1 MAQDVLNVLKRLP
14 PEVFEQFVVQQV
26 LPAIGF
32 TNIVP
37 TGGPYD
43 KGCDAIAIKN
53 DYTIFKYCIQ
63 VKRYSSRRVGSDD
76 IRLVLYGM
84 NEHNCDRGLII
95 TTSEVT
101 GGILS
106 DATKHHIEI
115 IPGSVL
121 AQIVLKY
128 GLKVPLVPMEEPE
141 RKHEEEKRRRKAG
154 SREDEEEDD
163 ETLELTK
170 VKDLGIHLPLSFSE
184 AVERAK
190 EKLSKYGEAKLVDA
204 TIVAKRLYIFVG
216 KASFKVPGKGRRSL
230 KFKKAFTLDGEE
242 IDPDVVLERTV
253 PAKVKYVSDRDSYLK
268 VKEKVKESV
277 MDEVPR
283 EAEDVTISVEDE
295 KLAWILDHY
304 EFTFKVGYTEALV
317 TVGEKKVD
325 VKIGPLTEQ
334 EVMRIADSPK
344 VTRKKDGSWVAY
356 REDEKYVYEI
366 YLNEV
371 GLKEDEVR
379 TLRGDY
385 AAKLVKDEFRIAG
398 TERLRRAK
406 DHWEVDVLYNGYHY
420 MAKVNDEGV
429 IVEKLVVPDLS
440 VVRVDKAVEAGYN
453 YATKRPVFKVDEGSK
468 FVYYAYANG
477 TLIKVHEENK
487 GFLTKIL
494 GSLKRPKEAEIDTKD
509 PLDLL

>member
-32 TNIVP
+32 TNIRQ

-43 KGCDAIAIKN
+43 RGCDAIAIKN
-53 DYTIFKYCIQ
+53 DYTGFRYCIQ
-63 VKRYSSRRVGSDD
+63 VKRNGSRRVGSDD
-76 IRLVLYGM
+76 IRLVMDGM
-84 NEHNCDRGLII
+84 DEYKCDRGLII

-101 GGILS
+101 G
-106 DATKHHIEI
+106 DVFNRAKEKQIEI
-115 IPGSVL
+115 IAGSVL

-128 GLKVPLVPMEEPE
+128 NLKVPLVPMEEPE
-141 RKHEEEKRRRKAG
+141 RKYDEEEKKTAD
-154 SREDEEEDD
+154 SKEDGEEDD

-190 EKLSKYGEAKLVDA
+190 EKLSKYGDAKLTDA
-204 TIVAKRLYIFVG
+204 TVVAKRLYIFVG

-253 PAKVKYVSDRDSYLK
+253 PAKVEYVTDRDSYLK

-283 EAEDVTISVEDE
+283 EAENVTISVEDE

-304 EFTFKVGYTEALV
+304 EFTFKVGYTEATV

-325 VKIGPLTEQ
+325 VKIRPLTEQ
-334 EVMRIADSPK
+334 EVMRIANSPK
-344 VTRKKDGSWVAY
+344 VTRKKDGGWIAY
-356 REDEKYVYEI
+356 REDEKYIYEI
-366 YLNEV
+366 HLNEV
-371 GLKEDEVR
+371 GLKEGEVR

-385 AAKLVKDEFRIAG
+385 AAKLVKEEFRVAG

-406 DHWEVDVLYNGYHY
+406 NHWEVDVLYNGHHY

-429 IVEKLVVPDLS
+429 IVKKLVVPDLS
-440 VVRVDKAVEAGYN
+440 VVRVDGVIEAGYN
-453 YATKRPVFKVDEGSK
+453 SATKRPVFKVDEGSK
-468 FVYYAYANG
+468 IAYYAYANG
-477 TLIKVHEENK
+477 TLVKVHEENK
-487 GFLTKIL
+487 GFLTKLL
-494 GSLKRPKEAEIDTKD
+494 GSFKRPEEAEINTKD